1 MRSFFRSSCRWL
13 KGESGLTSAEYA
25 VSIALVIVMT
35 IAAIT
40 MLKGKSQRAATEQ
53 QQAVTM
59 MNEVLP

>member
-1 MRSFFRSSCRWL
+1 L

-59 MNEVLP
+59 TYEALP